1 MTAAT
6 CSGVYS
12 LSAGLW
18 STGVERGRGGTDS
31 GRVRDPADDDPG
43 LGELFVLL
51 GVEDGSVDGEKVDD
65 EEALD
70 AGEDVDA
77 ASWVSTLERKAFAS
91 GVGKRAMD
99 FVANFLALE

>member
-31 GRVRDPADDDPG
+31 GRARDPADEDPG

-51 GVEDGSVDGEKVDD
+51 GVEEDGSVDGEKVD

-77 ASWVSTLERKAFAS
+77 ASWVSTLVRKAFAS